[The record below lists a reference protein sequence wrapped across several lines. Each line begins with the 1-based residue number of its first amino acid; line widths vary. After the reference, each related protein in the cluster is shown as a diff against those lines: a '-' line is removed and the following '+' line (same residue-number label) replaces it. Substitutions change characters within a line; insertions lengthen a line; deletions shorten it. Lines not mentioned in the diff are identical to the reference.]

1 MLVTIGDSFTYGT
14 ELRDPGYAWPYQL
27 ATRLNMQCVNLAQ
40 PGASNDFIV
49 RTAVNAIEEYSPKLM
64 IVAFTTPNRFE
75 RNGEHF
81 TPTKTPQQFVD
92 WNQEWAENKFH
103 TQVKMLE
110 TFIDRYQS
118 QKCTNYFLGPWDMDI
133 SYCKNYIGTLV
144 ELCEDFDKGPG
155 GHPLIQGHT
164 AIARTISKIISK
176 P

>member
-27 ATRLNMQCVNLAQ
+27 ATRLDMQCVNLAQ

-81 TPTKTPQQFVD
+81 TPTKTPNEFR
-92 WNQEWAENKFH
+92 EWDEVWALNKFH
-103 TQVKMLE
+103 TQVALLKQY
-110 TFIDRYQS
+110 I
-118 QKCTNYFLGPWDMDI
+118 KCEHYFLSPWDVD
-133 SYCKNYIGTLV
+133 SPHCVAQLV
-144 ELCEDFDKGPG
+144 ALCENFDKGPG
-155 GHPLIQGHT
+155 GHPLVQGHT
-164 AIARTISKIISK
+164 AIAKGIYDLRTKIIGK

>member
-27 ATRLNMQCVNLAQ
+27 ATRLGMQCVNLAQ

-92 WNQEWAENKFH
+92 WNDTWALDKFH

-110 TFIDRYQS
+110 TYITCKKYFI
-118 QKCTNYFLGPWDMDI
+118 GPWDVDI
-133 SYCKNYIGTLV
+133 SYSSSYIGTLV
-144 ELCEDFDKGPG
+144 EMCEGLDKGPE

-164 AIARTISKIISK
+164 AIAKTISEIISK